1 MVGSTLIESIPSPH
15 VYQDDLFNSLFY
27 CSRLQIIPV
36 MAVLGVQF
44 VITMMMATVLSRV
57 GPHLSIAR
65 WLLCS
70 RFAGLVR

>member
-1 MVGSTLIESIPSPH
+1 
-15 VYQDDLFNSLFY
+15 
-27 CSRLQIIPV
+27 

-70 RFAGLVR
+70 RWVVASFRLLSTC

>member
-1 MVGSTLIESIPSPH
+1 
-15 VYQDDLFNSLFY
+15 
-27 CSRLQIIPV
+27 

-70 RFAGLVR
+70 RWVVASCRLQSPTVDS